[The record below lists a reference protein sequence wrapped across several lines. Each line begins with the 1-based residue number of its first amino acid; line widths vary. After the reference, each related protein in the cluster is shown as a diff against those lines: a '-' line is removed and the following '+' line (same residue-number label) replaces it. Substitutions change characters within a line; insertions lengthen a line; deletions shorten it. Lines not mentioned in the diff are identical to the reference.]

1 MNLKWIPAPRR
12 LLGLACLLICCC
24 LVSAVQ
30 AGTRKNK
37 LGLLY
42 GQWQPN
48 LLKSEKSASVFAGT
62 ANSTPY
68 MAMNFD
74 HVLYGTVAFHLSLG
88 YWAHLY
94 EESAQK
100 NTLVIIPLEMGIEHQ
115 LIDNS
120 PISPYVLYGGGMLFG
135 TTLAG
140 DRLNKFRI
148 SRLGERGF
156 ELFLLTGLRI
166 IPFRF
171 INFDLSFG
179 YLYAKFP
186 RTLGVGDDFSGVR
199 ALVGIHYIF

>member
-1 MNLKWIPAPRR
+1 MSFKLTSLCRYI
-12 LLGLACLLICCC
+12 LGLISLLF
-24 LVSAVQ
+24 LLSFAFEAQ
-30 AGTRKNK
+30 AGAKKHK

-48 LLKSEKSASVFAGT
+48 MLKSEKSASVFAGT

-68 MAMNFD
+68 LAINFD
-74 HVLYGTVAFHLSLG
+74 HDLYGAVAFHLSLG

-100 NTLVIIPLEMGIEHQ
+100 NTMVIIPLELGIEQQ

-140 DRLNKFRI
+140 NRLNKFQI
-148 SRLGERGF
+148 SRLSERGF
-156 ELFLLTGLRI
+156 ELFLLTGLRFT
-166 IPFRF
+166 PFRF
-171 INFDLSFG
+171 INLDLSFG

-186 RTLGVGDDFSGVR
+186 RVLGIGNDYSGVR
-199 ALVGIHYIF
+199 AVVGMNYVF